1 MAGVSNTVARPI
13 KNGIKRQVAAANLDP
28 HEWSFDDVPDDEKE
42 ACYLYEYARE
52 FYKSSKH
59 LQKFYAQWK
68 TPAKK
73 RSGQNYLAWEKAF
86 DLLETHCENFPRID
100 FENFPKIAWQDLGIW
115 PKGAPEAVQENL
127 KKSAAKSVNEWS
139 KRFRKSRFDRLNMA
153 TLRQLEPTRI
163 MQQAAQS
170 VEQSYQSPEER
181 YAEQVLREAEHE
193 FGQPKDYLLTIF
205 KELHEWVPWRRMSG
219 ETEYGFFAID
229 WGYRDAEIRRAF
241 GEWLEDQRQERKK
254 LGLSDEKPAISRG
267 GFADRLNWLG
277 ALRVKNY
284 FPKKGQLVDYDGA
297 YLTRL
302 KVAAPYKFYTD
313 LCKAAKRAEK
323 EMARLFPSDWD
334 ESAWRHKQKQQQKST
349 AQLPE
354 FLK

>member
-1 MAGVSNTVARPI
+1 
-13 KNGIKRQVAAANLDP
+13 
-28 HEWSFDDVPDDEKE
+28 
-42 ACYLYEYARE
+42 
-52 FYKSSKH
+52 
-59 LQKFYAQWK
+59 
-68 TPAKK
+68 
-73 RSGQNYLAWEKAF
+73 
-86 DLLETHCENFPRID
+86 
-100 FENFPKIAWQDLGIW
+100 
-115 PKGAPEAVQENL
+115 
-127 KKSAAKSVNEWS
+127 
-139 KRFRKSRFDRLNMA
+139 
-153 TLRQLEPTRI
+153 
-163 MQQAAQS
+163 
-170 VEQSYQSPEER
+170 
-181 YAEQVLREAEHE
+181 
-193 FGQPKDYLLTIF
+193 
-205 KELHEWVPWRRMSG
+205 MSG